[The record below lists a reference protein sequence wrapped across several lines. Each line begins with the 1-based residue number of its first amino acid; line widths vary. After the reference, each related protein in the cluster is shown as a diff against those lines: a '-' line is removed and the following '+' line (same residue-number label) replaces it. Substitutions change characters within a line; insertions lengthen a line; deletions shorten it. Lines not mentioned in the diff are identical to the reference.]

1 MLNIKAEYENNMKLK
16 EDIEKNGFTSIDKSK
31 YRVFVTT
38 GKSDNTNKDI
48 ITGNDG
54 LPRAL
59 KTIAWGEWF
68 CGSYK
73 DLPTGEKTKNIEQIM
88 RDWKKKVYDDNKKED
103 TGKWTSSNEKDSR
116 LDAILEEKS
125 YYRLLCEAVALGR
138 DGLGAGRIEIP
149 TIKVPMKIVVVC
161 WEKYNKEVLLMAIY
175 YHYVPKDE
183 DGFVLI
189 EKGDFGKWSNGTTKY
204 KEVVN
209 KLEKEKKIIKIEE
222 NSAKAKIIIDE
233 LRWDDNCGENI
244 IEFIDNGERGMARQA
259 ESAFEI
265 LKKIDL
271 KMKSH
276 FWEEVSKETKEKIR
290 QFFIEVALNECN
302 WNDKVE
308 KKKWKMAQEER
319 KRKEQSKKKEELFK
333 EATDEGLTN
342 DHISDI
348 LVMDE

>member
-16 EDIEKNGFTSIDKSK
+16 EDIEKNEFVSIDKSK

-68 CGSYK
+68 CGIYR
-73 DLPTGEKTKNIEQIM
+73 DLPVDEKIEKIEQIM
-88 RDWKKKVYDDNKKED
+88 RVWKKKVYDDNKKED
-103 TGKWTSSNEKDSR
+103 TGKWISSNEKDSR

-161 WEKYNKEVLLMAIY
+161 GEKYNYNKEVLLMAIY

-204 KEVVN
+204 KEAVN
-209 KLEKEKKIIKIEE
+209 KLEKGKKIIKIEE

-233 LRWDDNCGENI
+233 LRWDDNCDENI
-244 IEFIDNGERGMARQA
+244 IEFTDNGERGMARQA

-265 LKKIDL
+265 LKKIDT
-271 KMKSH
+271 KMKAH

-308 KKKWKMAQEER
+308 KERWKMTQ
-319 KRKEQSKKKEELFK
+319 EQSKKKEELFK
-333 EATDEGLTN
+333 EATDEGLTR
-342 DHISDI
+342 DKISVI
-348 LVMDE
+348 LVVDE